1 MERHNMIQFLENDT
15 RKDAPAG
22 YEKELRNLFDPDD
35 DEHPAD
41 ADDLV
46 TVPSQESQYEE
57 TTLRMV
63 GRKPPARRN
72 EHGNGSKINEE
83 ICARKGCCKRPRFD
97 SVFCSDSC
105 GVSELERDLL
115 RALYIAG
122 ELHPSMM
129 RTS

>member
-15 RKDAPAG
+15 RKKAPAG
-22 YEKELRNLFDPDD
+22 YEKQLRNLFDPDD
-35 DEHPAD
+35 DEHPANG
-41 ADDLV
+41 DDLV
-46 TVPSQESQYEE
+46 TAPSQETQGEE
-57 TTLRMV
+57 IPLRSI
-63 GRKPPARRN
+63 GRKPPVRRHTN
-72 EHGNGSKINEE
+72 GYGSKSEE
-83 ICARKGCCKRPRFD
+83 AVCARIGCCKKPRFD
-97 SVFCSDSC
+97 SLFCSDSC